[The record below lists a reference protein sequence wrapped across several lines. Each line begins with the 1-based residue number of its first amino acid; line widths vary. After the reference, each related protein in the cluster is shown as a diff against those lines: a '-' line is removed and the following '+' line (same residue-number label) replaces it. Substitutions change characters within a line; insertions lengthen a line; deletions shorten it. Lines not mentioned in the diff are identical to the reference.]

1 MAKEAIFAVCAA
13 LTMILLLMLEDWVQR
28 ADGCVEVLG
37 HVVELGSRN
46 CDHN

>member
-1 MAKEAIFAVCAA
+1 MTKEAIFAVCA
-13 LTMILLLMLEDWVQR
+13 LITMITLLCVEDWLMR
-28 ADGCVEVLG
+28 EDDCVEVLG